1 MRVVAPKRPA
11 FQRRSIAVEDTIATA
26 TSGGDRLPLRPPLGK
41 LKPRPATWAVR
52 QNDVHIHKER
62 GRGICVS
69 CLSGDEEESEYDALS
84 SQEA

>member
-1 MRVVAPKRPA
+1 MMRVVALKSPA
-11 FQRRSIAVEDTIATA
+11 FQRRSIAVEDTIAIA
-26 TSGGDRLPLRPPLGK
+26 TSGGDSLPRVALEK
-41 LKPRPATWAVR
+41 LKPRPAPWAGR

-62 GRGICVS
+62 GGGIRVS

>member
-1 MRVVAPKRPA
+1 MPVVAPKRPA
-11 FQRRSIAVEDTIATA
+11 FQRRSIAAEDTIATA
-26 TSGGDRLPLRPPLGK
+26 TSGGEGWLPPPLEK
-41 LKPRPATWAVR
+41 LKARPAPWAAR

-62 GRGICVS
+62 GGGICVS

>member
-1 MRVVAPKRPA
+1 MMRVVAPKRPA
-11 FQRRSIAVEDTIATA
+11 FQRRSIAAEDIIATA
-26 TSGGDRLPLRPPLGK
+26 ISGGDRLPRAALEK
-41 LKPRPATWAVR
+41 LKPRPAPWAGR

-62 GRGICVS
+62 GGGICVS

>member
-1 MRVVAPKRPA
+1 
-11 FQRRSIAVEDTIATA
+11 VEDTIATA
-26 TSGGDRLPLRPPLGK
+26 TSGGDSLRPRAALEK
-41 LKPRPATWAVR
+41 LKARPAPWAGR

-62 GRGICVS
+62 SGGICVS